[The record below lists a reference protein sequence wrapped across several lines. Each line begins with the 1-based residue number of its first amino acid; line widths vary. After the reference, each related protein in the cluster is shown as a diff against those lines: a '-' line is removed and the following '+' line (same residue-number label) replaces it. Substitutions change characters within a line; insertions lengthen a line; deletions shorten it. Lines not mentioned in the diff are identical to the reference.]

1 MVSLTKSP
9 EKGGIAAKAGLLA
22 GLGGGYAG
30 LELFD
35 SPDKPFLHH
44 VLVQGLAGDRLKT
57 AHQVIPAEINYL
69 GQGRGAQVRA
79 QMGVDIVQHLLDL
92 RVLQDGTR
100 GVPARGPELAVEK
113 DQQLEKIGPGQHL
126 MAEIPAVLGLL

>member
-1 MVSLTKSP
+1 
-9 EKGGIAAKAGLLA
+9 
-22 GLGGGYAG
+22 
-30 LELFD
+30 
-35 SPDKPFLHH
+35 
-44 VLVQGLAGDRLKT
+44 
-57 AHQVIPAEINYL
+57 
-69 GQGRGAQVRA
+69 
-79 QMGVDIVQHLLDL
+79 MGVDIVQHLLDL